1 MKTKRIAML
10 GISVALAMVLSFVE
24 SLIPAFVAIPGIKVG
39 LPNIVIVF
47 LLYSLG
53 WQYAAAV
60 SIVRVVLV
68 SILFGN
74 VQIMLFSLAG
84 ATLSLLGM
92 ELLKRTKLFSCV
104 AVSVVGGVL
113 HNVGQIAVA
122 ILWTQTPQVVL
133 YLPILLITG
142 TFAGVV
148 IGLVAGLLTKR
159 LEKYT
164 K

>member
-1 MKTKRIAML
+1 MKTKRIALL
-10 GISVALAMVLSFVE
+10 GISVALAMVLSFLE

-39 LPNIVIVF
+39 LSNIVIVF

-68 SILFGN
+68 SALFNN
-74 VQIMLFSLAG
+74 VQVMLFSLAG
-84 ATLSLLGM
+84 AVLSLLGM
-92 ELLKRTKLFSCV
+92 AFLKRTKLFSCV

-113 HNVGQIAVA
+113 HNVGQVTVA
-122 ILWTQTPQVVL
+122 IFWTQTPQVVW
-133 YLPILLITG
+133 YLPVLLITG
-142 TFAGVV
+142 TVAGVV

-159 LEKYT
+159 LEKFNF
-164 K
+164 

>member
-1 MKTKRIAML
+1 
-10 GISVALAMVLSFVE
+10 MVLSFLE
-24 SLIPAFVAIPGIKVG
+24 SLIPAFVAVPGIKVG

-60 SIVRVVLV
+60 SLVRVVLV

-84 ATLSLLGM
+84 AALSLICM
-92 ELLKRTKLFSCV
+92 ALLKRTKLFSCV

-122 ILWTQTPQVVL
+122 ILWTQTPQVVF
-133 YLPILLITG
+133 YLPMLLITG
-142 TFAGVV
+142 TVAGVV
-148 IGLVAGLLTKR
+148 IGLAAGVIVKR
-159 LEKYT
+159 LENIKF
-164 K
+164 